1 MVMPLFEN
9 TLNQMMARARLLC
22 YDTIIPIA
30 SLGAYV
36 YKLNRLIS
44 VALAYHNH

>member
-9 TLNQMMARARLLC
+9 TLDQMMERARLLC

-30 SLGAYV
+30 SLDFRREFIRMCLG
-36 YKLNRLIS
+36 
-44 VALAYHNH
+44 